1 MNIEK
6 LAIESG
12 VIHVNDNSTYWTEN
26 NAIEVLSKFAEAV
39 IKAQKMRK
47 FQVVIEKCVVYEVEA
62 QDEADAED
70 VARSIYSR
78 DDFNEPFVAEVREVE
93 ND

>member
-1 MNIEK
+1 
-6 LAIESG
+6 
-12 VIHVNDNSTYWTEN
+12 
-26 NAIEVLSKFAEAV
+26 
-39 IKAQKMRK
+39 MRK
-47 FQVVIEKCVVYEVEA
+47 YQVVIEKCIVYEVEA

-70 VARSIYSR
+70 VAWSIYSR